1 MVESMLKEFNILAST
16 SRGFER
22 YARSELRFLFEKIGD
37 PSPTIERTGVSGL
50 IAVKTSMDAIE
61 SIRRFRTLLRQSP
74 YEFRFTL
81 RIIPIEKVVHTDL
94 ETIQQAVEELISK
107 IGENE
112 TFRVT
117 VEKRFT
123 STHSK
128 EIIEKVAASVKRK
141 VNLAKPDKVILIE
154 VVGGFTGVSVLKPEE
169 ILSVQKEKLL

>member
-1 MVESMLKEFNILAST
+1 MLKEFNILAST

-37 PSPTIERTGVSGL
+37 SSPAIERTGVSGL

-61 SIRRFRTLLRQSP
+61 AIRRFRTLLRQSP

-154 VVGGFTGVSVLKPEE
+154 VVGGFTGVSVLNPEE